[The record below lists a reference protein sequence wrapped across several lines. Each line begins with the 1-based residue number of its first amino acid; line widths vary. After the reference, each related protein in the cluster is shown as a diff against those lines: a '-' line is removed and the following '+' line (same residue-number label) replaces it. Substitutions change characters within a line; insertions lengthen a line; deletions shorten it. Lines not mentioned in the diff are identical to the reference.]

1 MKTKLITT
9 LITGLLSL
17 SAIAGGQPPTNY
29 RPNENDPAYVAQDKT
44 QTIQKRVTALESLR
58 STPSQNGLIAIARAL
73 KEDNTSIREAAIIG
87 SYGLS
92 TEYRWKLVSPFLK
105 DRNPTLREAAT
116 YSLIRSYP
124 QLTYSMKIELDK
136 QIPDLEQLYLS
147 QQDSFSRF
155 KLAEVYRLTGE
166 TEKAIAQYQVLVDE
180 IPQNQ
185 AVWVGL
191 SESYRIQRQDKKV
204 LEVLEQGINLNQN
217 SSQLYYAKSLAEVR
231 QDNKSQALSDIRS
244 ASILAETNSY
254 YWYLYAMMQKEQNLQ
269 KSVPLFEHAY
279 QLSGTPEQLFA
290 LCDVYIDTHSPAV
303 QSCLDQLKPMAPKQ
317 VYAVLFAKSQHQ
329 INQ

>member
-1 MKTKLITT
+1 MKTKLITV
-9 LITGLLSL
+9 LMTGLLSL
-17 SAIAGGQPPTNY
+17 SAIAGDKPPTNY

-73 KEDNTSIREAAIIG
+73 KEDNSSIQEAAIIG

-92 TEYRWKLVSPFLK
+92 AEYRWKLVSPFLEN
-105 DRNPTLREAAT
+105 RNPTLREAAA
-116 YSLIRSYP
+116 YSLIKGYP

-136 QIPDLEQLYLS
+136 QIPELEQHYLS

-166 TEKAIAQYQVLVDE
+166 TEKAIAQYQILVDK

-191 SESYRIQRQDKKV
+191 SESYRIKRQDKKV
-204 LEVLEQGINLNQN
+204 LEVLEQGIKLNQN

-231 QDNKSQALSDIRS
+231 QDNKAQALSDIRS

-254 YWYLYAMMQKEQNLQ
+254 YWYLYAMMQKEQDLQ
-269 KSVPLFEHAY
+269 KSVPLFEHAF

-303 QSCLDQLKPMAPKQ
+303 KSCLDQLKPMAPKQ
-317 VYAVLFAKSQHQ
+317 VYAELFAKSQHQ